1 MKKDP
6 GYFSGVDFRA
16 ANNYRFRFV
25 TYKSLKEPEGQHLT
39 DKGSKVTLW
48 LFATW
53 RKPYQIG
60 YNIALIKVF
69 AYTAES
75 ILHCVNRCNAAV
87 YRPV

>member
-1 MKKDP
+1 MGWDI
-6 GYFSGVDFRA
+6 GF
-16 ANNYRFRFV
+16 
-25 TYKSLKEPEGQHLT
+25 
-39 DKGSKVTLW
+39 KGSKVTLW

-75 ILHCVNRCNAAV
+75 CLHFARH
-87 YRPV
+87 